1 MLQGHD
7 QCSLLV
13 EAFPNLSEELQVLLR
28 GAGEPTL
35 AAQVPKLRIL
45 DRCRCGDDFCAT
57 FYVQPKP
64 AGSYGPG
71 LRTIPLEPT
80 TGMLIID
87 VVNDTVFSVEVL
99 YRDEIRQKLLEMF
112 P

>member
-1 MLQGHD
+1 MMHAD
-7 QCSLLV
+7 HKPSLLI
-13 EAFPNLSEELQVLLR
+13 ETFPELAEELQQLL
-28 GAGEPTL
+28 GSSGESTL
-35 AAQVPKLRIL
+35 ADQVAGLRIL

-71 LRTIPLEPT
+71 LRTVPLEPNK
-80 TGMLIID
+80 GMLIID
-87 VVNDTVFSVEVL
+87 VVDGTIATVEAL
-99 YRDEIRQKLLEMF
+99 YRNNIRQMLLALF